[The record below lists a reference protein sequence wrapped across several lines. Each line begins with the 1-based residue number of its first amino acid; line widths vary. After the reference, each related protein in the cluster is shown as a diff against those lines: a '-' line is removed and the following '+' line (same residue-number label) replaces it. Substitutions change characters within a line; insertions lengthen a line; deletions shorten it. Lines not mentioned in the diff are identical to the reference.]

1 MYEPLSDAEITQ
13 ILSKIALPVADDGSS
28 KDSKVDLQKNFEAL
42 RLAVSLGMVE
52 PKLTYEEVAKMKF
65 GVPEFIGTFILQL
78 SGVSSPDVTK
88 KRAEIGRFVRSPE
101 GFELACL
108 CIDFHYKLSNRPGS
122 LTRDQITFLTESLR
136 CRNESAEIANRSE
149 TGE

>member
-1 MYEPLSDAEITQ
+1 MKRLTKEDILEGTKRRVNLLVKEYGREVIVRPLSDEEITQ
-13 ILSKIALPVADDGSS
+13 ILSKIALPIADDGSS

-78 SGVSSPDVTK
+78 SGCLLYTSPSPRD
-88 KRAEIGRFVRSPE
+88 RS
-101 GFELACL
+101 
-108 CIDFHYKLSNRPGS
+108 
-122 LTRDQITFLTESLR
+122 
-136 CRNESAEIANRSE
+136 
-149 TGE
+149 